1 MEPIRIAAR
10 DLRQRLAEVLSS
22 VEYGGKTYVVTKNGR
37 PVVLITALGDT
48 AGSAKKKARATKP

>member
-37 PVVLITALGDT
+37 PVVQIIPLQDAPSETAKG
-48 AGSAKKKARATKP
+48 KRRV

>member
-1 MEPIRIAAR
+1 MDPIHVSAR

-37 PVVLITALGDT
+37 PVVRITPLQDAPI
-48 AGSAKKKARATKP
+48 ATGKGKRRT